1 MKIVNDEKRKKNNQ
15 KSRKIWKA
23 YVSSERE
30 VEDKGRR
37 MLEGQNYGI
46 L

>member
-1 MKIVNDEKRKKNNQ
+1 MMRKGKKNNQ